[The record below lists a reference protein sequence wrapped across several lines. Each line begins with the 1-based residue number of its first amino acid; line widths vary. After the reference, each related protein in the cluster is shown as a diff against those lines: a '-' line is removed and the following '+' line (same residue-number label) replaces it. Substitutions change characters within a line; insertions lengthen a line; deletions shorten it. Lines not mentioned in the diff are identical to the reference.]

1 MGTNKKSSRYIGI
14 TSNVSFRL
22 NLDPDIYDAELA
34 PILGVG
40 NALLS
45 PSIKVIDASIKVA
58 TRNGLASLL
67 KVVVTKGEESRQIS
81 LICDAENTDTAKVQ
95 LINKTIKLG
104 FGANAVNWTVE
115 RVL

>member
-1 MGTNKKSSRYIGI
+1 MGTNKKSARYIGV
-14 TSNVSFRL
+14 TPQVSFRL
-22 NLDPDIYDAELA
+22 QLDPDIYDAELA

-40 NALLS
+40 NTLLNNS
-45 PSIKVIDASIKVA
+45 VKVIDASIKVA

-67 KVVVTKGEESRQIS
+67 RVVVFKGEESRRIK

-95 LINKTIKLG
+95 LIGKTIKLG
-104 FGANAVNWTVE
+104 FGASATNWTVE